1 MVSKTN
7 EQALESAI
15 EKAFTGICFRRH
27 IQIHPD
33 FQLKVAHNKDAQ
45 NSDFAFKKILKMSMD
60 NKEKRNWS
68 CTNFMRKKSSSIR
81 VYSTS

>member
-15 EKAFTGICFRRH
+15 EKAFTGICFRRY
-27 IQIHPD
+27 IQVHPD

-45 NSDFAFKKILKMSMD
+45 NRDLAFKKILIMSLD

-68 CTNFMRKKSSSIR
+68 CSNFM
-81 VYSTS
+81 